1 MVVCAHDNH
10 GKVAEFCEAHEM
22 KILEWYTGNL
32 RDCHKGDCTVVVTDQ
47 AMSRQEYDSLKC
59 TLFGRGLELV
69 STDWTDDEVILALLR
84 QTIEYRKRR
93 GGRQM
98 FGFTKK
104 NGVIVEIPEM
114 MEVARRVIELRDAGI
129 TLKGIRADSG
139 VHHPDGKKISMST
152 IQLIIKNRDKYER
165 K

>member
-1 MVVCAHDNH
+1 MVVCAH
-10 GKVAEFCEAHEM
+10 GEVAVFCEKHNIE
-22 KILEWYTGNL
+22 ILERYNGDLEDYSGN
-32 RDCHKGDCTVVVTDQ
+32 CAVIVTDQ
-47 AMSRQEYDSLKC
+47 KMTREQYESLKC
-59 TLFGRGLELV
+59 TMFGRGLEV
-69 STDWTDDEVILALLR
+69 ISTDWTDDAIILALLR
-84 QTIEYRKRR
+84 QTVERRKKR

-104 NGVIVEIPEM
+104 NGVVVEIPEM

-129 TLKGIRADSG
+129 TLKGIRSDG
-139 VHHPDGKKISMST
+139 NVKHPDGRKISMST